1 MAERGGRA
9 DYGIDAPAVPIGLGA
24 VTIVFALVTVLC
36 GAYGWLGGWWWI
48 PFGYAVF
55 FALSTTSYLYTT
67 RRGKF
72 RVWGELLG
80 AAGLTGGERVVD
92 LGCGRGAVL
101 VTAAHLL
108 PAARPVGVD
117 LWRSVDQSGN
127 DPARTLAN
135 ASAEGVA
142 VDLITG
148 DLRAL
153 PVHADSVDLVVSS
166 LAIHNISDPAGR
178 LAAVREATRI
188 LRPGGRLI
196 LVDYRHA
203 QRYADEL
210 TRLGLRDV
218 TVRGLGWRF
227 WYGGPWGRS
236 SVVTATR

>member
-1 MAERGGRA
+1 MAERA
-9 DYGIDAPAVPIGLGA
+9 DYGIDAPAAAIGLGA
-24 VTIVFALVTVLC
+24 ATLVFALLTVLSA
-36 GAYGWLGGWWWI
+36 GYGWLGWWWWL
-48 PFGYAVF
+48 PFAYAVF
-55 FALSTTSYLYTT
+55 FGLSTASYLYTT

-72 RVWGELLG
+72 RVWRELLDGAWLTG
-80 AAGLTGGERVVD
+80 AAERVVD

-101 VTAAHLL
+101 VTAAHRL
-108 PAARPVGVD
+108 PAARPLGVD

-135 ASAEGVA
+135 AAAEGVA

-153 PVHADSVDLVVSS
+153 PVGAGSVDLVVSS
-166 LAIHNISDPAGR
+166 LAIHNIPDPAGR
-178 LAAVREATRI
+178 LAAIREAVRI

-196 LVDYRHA
+196 VVDFRHVN
-203 QRYADEL
+203 RYAEEL

-218 TVRGLGWRF
+218 TVRRLGWRF
-227 WYGGPWGRS
+227 WYGGPWGGS